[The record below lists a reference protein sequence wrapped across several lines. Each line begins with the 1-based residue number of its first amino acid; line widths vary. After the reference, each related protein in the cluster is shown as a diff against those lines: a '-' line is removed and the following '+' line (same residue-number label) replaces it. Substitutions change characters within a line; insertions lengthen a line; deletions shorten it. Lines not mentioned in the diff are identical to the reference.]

1 MTDFFNIDPRLAALA
16 EKAEQAAEKRFG
28 EINKT
33 AEYNGAKVLKAFID
47 NKVSESCLKGTTGY
61 GYGDIGRETLDA
73 VYAQAFGGEDAVVRH
88 NFVNGTHTLST
99 ALFGVLR
106 PNDTMLSLTG
116 SPYDTME
123 EVIGIRGEAGRGSLK
138 DFGVKYEQVDLL
150 DDGTPDLA
158 EIAERAKG
166 KKVGYIQRSR
176 GYSLRPSFTIDVIE
190 QIIKAARSAEPNI
203 IIMVDNCYGEFVEKR
218 EPLAVGA
225 DLIMGSLIKNP
236 GGGIASTGGYICGR
250 KDLVELCADRLAC
263 VGVGK
268 EVGCTLNQSR
278 EMLLGFF
285 MSPEVTA
292 NALKTG
298 VFACALFEQLGFKTF
313 PAADDH
319 RTDIISSICLE
330 NEERLTAFCQGIQK
344 GSPVDAYC
352 TPEAWDMPGYDSKV
366 IMAAGAFTMGA
377 SIELSADAPIREPFA
392 AWLQGGLTYPTG
404 KLGVLTAAQVKRS
417 IPSRSITN
425 AGMLSVITVTSKPMS
440 RQTVAV
446 SRAP

>member
-150 DDGTPDLA
+150 EDGTPDFA
-158 EIAERAKG
+158 AIAERAKG

-404 KLGVLTAAQVKRS
+404 KLGVLTAAQELLNRGL
-417 IPSRSITN
+417 IEI
-425 AGMLSVITVTSKPMS
+425 
-440 RQTVAV
+440 
-446 SRAP
+446 

>member
-47 NKVSESCLKGTTGY
+47 NKASESCLKGTTGY

-158 EIAERAKG
+158 AIAERAKG

-404 KLGVLTAAQVKRS
+404 KLGVLTAAQELLNRGL
-417 IPSRSITN
+417 IEI
-425 AGMLSVITVTSKPMS
+425 
-440 RQTVAV
+440 
-446 SRAP
+446 